1 MGDGAMCHYC
11 RRYECVCRLPE
22 AFQAREAPPV
32 RIEVPPFGFV
42 EYAEHMGS
50 DEIIAECARVSYS
63 KGTKRVS
70 THEALIRRL
79 LRKDHTS
86 PFEMAEIR
94 WRIAAPIFVAR
105 QLVRTRTA
113 NWNETSLRYS
123 EAEPNRVWHP
133 LDPNEVRA
141 QGKKNAQVGE
151 GELTTDRAAAAF
163 EVFQDAHAD
172 AEAYYE
178 QLLTLGVCREQARG
192 VLPVDLYTTW
202 YFKIDLNNLMKM
214 LSKRMAYE
222 AQAET
227 RAVAFAM
234 FEHFKALFPM
244 TAAAFQDVHLDG
256 ARLTGRQ
263 LTALRSWLNQSLLPQ
278 NKNGLESFAL
288 QYCTKSANDS
298 EADEL
303 VRLVFPEPR
312 Q

>member
-1 MGDGAMCHYC
+1 MRSPMEISD
-11 RRYECVCRLPE
+11 VND
-22 AFQAREAPPV
+22 

-42 EYAEHMGS
+42 EYSEHMGS
-50 DEIIAECARVSYS
+50 DEVIAECARVSYS
-63 KGTKRVS
+63 KGTKRKS
-70 THEALIRRL
+70 SDEGLIRRL

-94 WRIAAPIFVAR
+94 WRISAPIFVAR

-123 EAEPNRVWHP
+123 EAEPNRTWHP
-133 LDPNEVRA
+133 MAPADVRA
-141 QGKKNAQVGE
+141 QGKVNKQVGE
-151 GELTTDRAAAAF
+151 GELTPANASAAF
-163 EVFQDAHAD
+163 EVFQDAQAD

-214 LSKRMAYE
+214 LSKRMAPD

-227 RAVAFAM
+227 RAFAFAM
-234 FEHFKALFPM
+234 FEHFRVLYPM
-244 TAAAFQDVHLDG
+244 TAAAFQDVYLDG
-256 ARLTGRQ
+256 GRLTGRQ
-263 LTALRSWLNQSLLPQ
+263 LTALRAWLNQNLLPHD
-278 NKNGLESFAL
+278 KEGLANVAL
-288 QYCTKSANDS
+288 LYCTKSANDS

-303 VRLVFPEPR
+303 VRLIYPPEARP
-312 Q
+312 